1 MKENIANEE
10 ALNIIKKQVFLL
22 KNNDNKLWEYVYK
35 VLKSLLISNN
45 YKQFYVVLCDLKF
58 NLNDD
63 SLRHVRNYAAWYLL
77 EKDIENDNN
86 LITTINL
93 KCVNLLL
100 DFVVEE
106 SFTSMF
112 EEKHNIEIKNKS
124 RELWTHKAD

>member
-1 MKENIANEE
+1 M
-10 ALNIIKKQVFLL
+10 
-22 KNNDNKLWEYVYK
+22 
-35 VLKSLLISNN
+35 KSLLISNN

-77 EKDIENDNN
+77 EKDIENDTN

-124 RELWTHKAD
+124 REL